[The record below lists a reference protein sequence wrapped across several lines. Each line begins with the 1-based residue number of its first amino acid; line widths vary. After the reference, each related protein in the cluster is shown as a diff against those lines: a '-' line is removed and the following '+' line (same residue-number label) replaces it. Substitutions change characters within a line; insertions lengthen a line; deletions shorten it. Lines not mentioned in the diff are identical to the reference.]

1 MASPDARPDEARP
14 LDGSRPDDSPPP
26 APSPPPTDLPSPEP
40 DEPDDPEESED
51 PEDPEAPSP
60 DPPATAA
67 FVFEAEELDRSFFAQ
82 PEPLKWTAGGAKS
95 FRSVS
100 SAPQAGQN
108 RGAGASM
115 PWMNSVRV
123 EQFEQT

>member
-1 MASPDARPDEARP
+1 MPPEPDSLAEAFDDLDPDESLAPPESSFAPLPDGASVPGDPFDFDDPSPELSPSPDEAA
-14 LDGSRPDDSPPP
+14 LDARVRLLL
-26 APSPPPTDLPSPEP
+26 A
-40 DEPDDPEESED
+40 
-51 PEDPEAPSP
+51 
-60 DPPATAA
+60 
-67 FVFEAEELDRSFFAQ
+67 LDRSFFAQ
-82 PEPLKWTAGGAKS
+82 PEPLKWTVGATNA

-123 EQFEQT
+123 EQVEQT